1 MQSEVWSNH
10 PNSALFSQVG
20 LNLSENALGAAACSE
35 ISLAVAQHQHLRS
48 LQLQHCKFSGS
59 EIVTLLSV
67 MHRVT
72 SLTALHLQFNTLTG
86 IPFTTSTTSLSL
98 NTSLIDLRLPPPPP
112 RPDAMQQENRVCML
126 MQHDY
131 GVQLIERASKL
142 CSRNRAAAAAVEAE
156 ALRLS
161 DLAAFIRSIV
171 MEAIASG

>member
-1 MQSEVWSNH
+1 
-10 PNSALFSQVG
+10 
-20 LNLSENALGAAACSE
+20 
-35 ISLAVAQHQHLRS
+35 
-48 LQLQHCKFSGS
+48 
-59 EIVTLLSV
+59 
-67 MHRVT
+67 
-72 SLTALHLQFNTLTG
+72 
-86 IPFTTSTTSLSL
+86 
-98 NTSLIDLRLPPPPP
+98 
-112 RPDAMQQENRVCML
+112 MQQENRVCML